1 MTTMPNDK
9 APAKTIAVDAAALPS
24 VSASG
29 YPEPHRQKVAG
40 RSRRRMGDA
49 FGLKNFG
56 VNLARLEPGAWSS
69 MRHWHYVQDELVYML
84 EGEVVLLTDAG
95 EQVLRPGMVV
105 GFPAGKR
112 DGHCLIN
119 RSTKPAVYLEVG
131 DRLPGDGADYPD
143 IDMKVS
149 QDASGKWVYTR
160 KDGTPF

>member
-1 MTTMPNDK
+1 MIVTESAAK
-9 APAKTIAVDAAALPS
+9 AKTIAIEATSLPS
-24 VSASG
+24 VSSTG
-29 YPEPHRQKVAG
+29 YPEPYRQMVAG
-40 RSRRRMGDA
+40 RSRRRLGDA

-69 MRHWHYVQDELVYML
+69 MRHWHFVQDEFVYML
-84 EGEVVLLTDAG
+84 EGEAVLVTDAG
-95 EQVLRPGMVV
+95 EQVLKPGMVV

-119 RSTKPAVYLEVG
+119 RSDKPAVYLEVG

-143 IDMKVS
+143 IDMKVT
-149 QDASGKWVYTR
+149 QDANGKWVYTR

>member
-1 MTTMPNDK
+1 MTESAAK
-9 APAKTIAVDAAALPS
+9 AKTLAVEATSLPS
-24 VSASG
+24 VSSSG

-40 RSRRRMGDA
+40 RSRRRLGDA

-69 MRHWHYVQDELVYML
+69 MRHWHHVQDEFVYML
-84 EGEVVLLTDAG
+84 EGEAVLVTDAG
-95 EQVLRPGMVV
+95 EQLLTPGMAV
-105 GFPAGKR
+105 GFPAGSG

-143 IDMKVS
+143 IDMKVT
-149 QDASGKWVYTR
+149 QDANGKWVYTR